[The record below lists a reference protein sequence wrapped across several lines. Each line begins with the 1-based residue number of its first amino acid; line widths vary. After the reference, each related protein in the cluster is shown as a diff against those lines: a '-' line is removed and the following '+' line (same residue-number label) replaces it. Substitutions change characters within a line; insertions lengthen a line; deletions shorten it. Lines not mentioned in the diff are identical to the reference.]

1 MNKFNILI
9 AMLVCLNICGC
20 SDFLEEDPKGKLTT
34 DNFYNSESDARQ
46 AINGVYRRLSD
57 SWVTGYNIK
66 QIPNDLLKR
75 ASWDEASGLSN
86 FTYGSEN
93 TYIAGMW
100 QNHYAVIKDC
110 NSVIDNVTANK
121 EKINNWERY
130 VGQAH
135 GIRAFLYFDL
145 VRWFGDVPLVLTDT
159 KSLDGLE
166 VTRTPQKEVFRQIIE
181 DFEYCI
187 SHTMDKGDTSKGYQ
201 YGRLTKDA
209 CHGFLAKV
217 YLWLGSV
224 AQRDG
229 KEILGNAADNFEKSL
244 EHSSAVIQGGRYKL
258 VDYYPDVFNAKTR
271 DKAPDE
277 VLWCVQGLTGDDTG
291 TWTGMMFGIR
301 GNQNLGGS
309 WDNISSSDYHRMM
322 YEPSDSIRRLW
333 NCPRMTIQDDGTL
346 WGWDYKMY
354 WDTRGDQKLSEATEN
369 NNWLQWSIGKF
380 RRYPLADPS
389 SYNYTNFGMDEPLL
403 RYADVLLMYAE
414 AYNEVNHGPGD
425 YRPSSGM
432 DMSGISIQSAYD
444 AVNLV
449 RKRPRIANE
458 GIMHQDVLPRKLITD
473 YATEVDECVPD
484 WKPGA
489 YGYIYDGVRTA
500 WEYNRYGDDYTAFRT
515 EILNERARELVAE
528 STDRWCD
535 LVRRGILVKQ
545 MQAWRQYNP
554 FISNTEREITT
565 PGAPENI
572 QSRNMLLPVPLSE
585 IDVNK
590 NLTQNP
596 GY

>member
-403 RYADVLLMYAE
+403 RYVDVLLMYAE
-414 AYNEVNHGPGD
+414 AYNEVNHAPGD

-449 RKRPRIANE
+449 RKRSRIANE